1 MADVEYPGAET
12 APQGLPKSVSG
23 SNRISKLV
31 NTAGAVMSVALVAGI
46 GVWGYKLLVR
56 DVTGVPV
63 VRALDGPMRVQPENP
78 GGEQTAHQGLSVN
91 QVQADGV
98 AEPTA
103 DRLVLAPTGAGVTD
117 EDQAGLRRPTPRIEA
132 TPMAEAADVEVAQSQ
147 DSQAQGGGVTA
158 PALLQE
164 NVPAPE
170 LPAVTD
176 DGQGVEVATVDPA
189 APKPSATDMAAAEAM
204 ALADE
209 IAADVEPLS
218 PVNEATAAVPT
229 ATISASIAGV
239 SHSPRPSGRPVG
251 LNTTPATAPVE
262 VVAAQVVS
270 APATDVDAATI
281 TAGTRLA
288 QLGAYDTAE
297 IAQKEWDRLYG
308 RFTEYMEGKSRV
320 IQKAESGGRTFYRLR
335 AMGFEDLS
343 DARRFCSAL
352 LAEKAA
358 CIPVKVR

>member
-1 MADVEYPGAET
+1 MAEFEYRGAEN
-12 APQGLPKSVSG
+12 APQGMTRNVSG
-23 SNRISKLV
+23 SRRISKLV
-31 NTAGAVMSVALVAGI
+31 NTAGAAMSVALVAGI
-46 GVWGYKLLVR
+46 GVWGYQLLMR

-91 QVQADGV
+91 RVQSDGV

-103 DRLVLAPTGAGVTD
+103 ERLVLAPSGAGVT
-117 EDQAGLRRPTPRIEA
+117 EQDQAGLRRPAPRIEA
-132 TPMAEAADVEVAQSQ
+132 TPMAEAAEVDVAENQN
-147 DSQAQGGGVTA
+147 DEITA

-164 NVPAPE
+164 SVLEPS
-170 LPAVTD
+170 LPAVVD
-176 DGQGVEVATVDPA
+176 DGEGVAVALNDPT
-189 APKPSATDMAAAEAM
+189 APEMSATDRAVAEAM

-209 IAADVEPLS
+209 IAANTAPLTQ
-218 PVNEATAAVPT
+218 VDEAPAKFQVAIIP
-229 ATISASIAGV
+229 ASISGV
-239 SHSPRPSGRPVG
+239 SHSPRPSGRPAG
-251 LNTTPATAPVE
+251 LNTTPATASVE

-270 APATDVDAATI
+270 APATEVDASTI
-281 TAGTRLA
+281 KAGTRLA
-288 QLGAYDTAE
+288 QLGAYDTPE

-320 IQKAESGGRTFYRLR
+320 IQKAQSGGRTFYRLR
-335 AMGFEDLS
+335 AMGFEDIS

>member
-1 MADVEYPGAET
+1 MADVEYRGAES
-12 APQGLPKSVSG
+12 APQGVARSVSG
-23 SNRISKLV
+23 SRRISKLV
-31 NTAGAVMSVALVAGI
+31 NTAGAVMSVALIAGVGI
-46 GVWGYKLLVR
+46 WGYRLLVR

-78 GGEQTAHQGLSVN
+78 GGAQTAHQGLAVN
-91 QVQADGV
+91 RVQSDGV

-103 DRLVLAPTGAGVTD
+103 QRLVLAPTGAGVTE
-117 EDQAGLRRPTPRIEA
+117 EDQAGLRRPVPRENA
-132 TPMAEAADVEVAQSQ
+132 TSVAEAADVEIAEN
-147 DSQAQGGGVTA
+147 QGDEIIA

-164 NVPAPE
+164 AVTAPN
-170 LPAVTD
+170 LPAVID
-176 DGQGVEVATVDPA
+176 DGEGVEVAMIDPTA
-189 APKPSATDMAAAEAM
+189 SEPSATDRAVAEAM

-209 IAADVEPLS
+209 IATKAEPLS
-218 PVNEATAAVPT
+218 ELNEVTAKVPVAI
-229 ATISASIAGV
+229 ISASIAGV
-239 SHSPRPSGRPVG
+239 SRSPRPSGRPAG
-251 LNTTPATAPVE
+251 LNTTPATASVE

-270 APATDVDAATI
+270 APATEVDAETI
-281 TAGTRLA
+281 SAGTRLA

-320 IQKAESGGRTFYRLR
+320 IQKAQSGGRTFYRLR